1 MEIVGKLVK
10 KEFTTP
16 DGQVKEYY
24 VLSIPLVGNEKM
36 EITIKSDKAKL
47 LIMSETI
54 KNSK

>member
-10 KEFTTP
+10 KEFTTS

-24 VLSIPLVGNEKM
+24 VLLIPLVGNEKM

-54 KNSK
+54 KNNK